1 MAGVTFDTTVGG
13 DGSTVTD
20 DANATTGLANGG
32 HRVRL
37 VPALAQIVAIALW
50 VKNRALD
57 VLGYKN
63 DAAASAAAA
72 STNGA
77 AQVALATAQANA
89 AAASA
94 ATALN
99 APGTSATSATAI
111 PVGDGS
117 KSLTIQT
124 GKSIPV
130 GGKVVISRTS
140 DPVGWWMHGPVTAHD
155 PVTGALTV
163 NVTRHVGTGTVS
175 DWTVSISGPE
185 GPQGIQGQ
193 SGVVVWQRVS
203 TTSTLSAAPAKWLA
217 DTLAAPIDLTLDPA
231 LPDLSEIIIKDRKG
245 TFGTN
250 RCRMLP
256 GTGRTIMGATLLDLT
271 INYAEHRLV
280 LDGTDWRV

>member
-1 MAGVTFDTTVGG
+1 MAFSITVNGHTYTEADFAGYSVFTGLPAMIADLIADMAGK
-13 DGSTVTD
+13 
-20 DANATTGLANGG
+20 LA
-32 HRVRL
+32 
-37 VPALAQIVAIALW
+37 AA
-50 VKNRALD
+50 
-57 VLGYKN
+57 LGYVGQAQSQALN
-63 DAAASAAAA
+63 AGASATAA
-72 STNGA
+72 TNS
-77 AQVALATAQANA
+77 ANA

-94 ATALN
+94 ATALT
-99 APGTSATSATAI
+99 APGTSATSATALT
-111 PVGDGS
+111 VGPGS
-117 KSLTIQT
+117 KLLTIQT
-124 GKSIPV
+124 GKSISV
-130 GGKVVISRTS
+130 TAKVTIARTS
-140 DPVGWWMHGPVTAHD
+140 DPSGWWMHGPVTAHD
-155 PVTGALTV
+155 PVTGALTI
-163 NVTRHVGTGTVS
+163 NVERYVGTGTVS

-256 GTGRTIMGATLLDLT
+256 GTGRTIMGATFLDLT

>member
-1 MAGVTFDTTVGG
+1 MPTHNGFPITLDGETFTAAEFESYNYTTRLPQMFNAGAADMAAKQAAALGHSNTA
-13 DGSTVTD
+13 GS
-20 DANATTGLANGG
+20 
-32 HRVRL
+32 HE
-37 VPALAQIVAIALW
+37 I
-50 VKNRALD
+50 
-57 VLGYKN
+57 
-63 DAAASAAAA
+63 AASASATAA
-72 STNGA
+72 SNS
-77 AQVALATAQANA
+77 ANA

-94 ATALN
+94 ATALT
-99 APGTSATSATAI
+99 APGTSATSTTALT
-111 PVGDGS
+111 VGAGPQN
-117 KSLTIQT
+117 LTIQT
-124 GKSIPV
+124 GKSISV
-130 GGKVVISRTS
+130 TTKVTIARTS
-140 DPVGWWMHGPVTAHD
+140 DPAGWWMHGPVTAHD

-163 NVTRHVGTGTVS
+163 NVSRFNGTGTVS

-193 SGVVVWQRVS
+193 SGVVVWQRIS

-256 GTGRTIMGATLLDLT
+256 GTGRTIMGAAFLDLT